1 MVAALIRPGHQA
13 GRTVRAMCSPATTDP
28 HRPIPLR
35 HTPRSALAW
44 SVQNAWPYSSF
55 SVPRS
60 NTGGD
65 ASRYGLEH
73 ALRHKLV
80 KPGDIGLIISVAQ
93 DSRSAGQPIT
103 SDAGSLTP
111 KRCGRCS
118 LGGFPRGNDRREY
131 RGRGGE
137 CSISYCL

>member
-1 MVAALIRPGHQA
+1 VTPLGSSKASCDHPVQFYQRRDPVM
-13 GRTVRAMCSPATTDP
+13 RACISGE
-28 HRPIPLR
+28 
-35 HTPRSALAW
+35 
-44 SVQNAWPYSSF
+44 SF
-55 SVPRS
+55 
-60 NTGGD
+60 G
-65 ASRYGLEH
+65 GLEH

-93 DSRSAGQPIT
+93 DSRSGGQPIT

-111 KRCGRCS
+111 KRRGRCS

-137 CSISYCL
+137 CSIRYCL